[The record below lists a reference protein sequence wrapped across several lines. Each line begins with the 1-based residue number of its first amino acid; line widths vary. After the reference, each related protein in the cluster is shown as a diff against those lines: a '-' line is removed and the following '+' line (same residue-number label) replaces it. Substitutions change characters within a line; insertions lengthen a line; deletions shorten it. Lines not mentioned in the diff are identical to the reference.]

1 MCMRWWPWQRRT
13 QQAGE
18 PAPSLWGWVGGKR
31 VLRESRY
38 VLPSDAAE
46 EERLNLQHF
55 FYKLAQGGNTRVP
68 LRAPRQILDV
78 ACGTGIWPREMAQE
92 YPQTEVWGFD
102 IHPEQ
107 LKEAERRFKAT
118 GQYPPNFHYGEA
130 NALDRFPFEDERFDL
145 THARLM
151 STWLPAAQYPQVVA
165 EMLRVTRPGGFIEL
179 VDFEVPST
187 ASAATTALMQAAVG
201 LLKARGLHNG
211 GGPFLA
217 TYLREAGVAR
227 VQERRVVAGVGQ
239 HRVREQ
245 RLMVADL
252 LAALHNMA
260 PILVKTGMLNES
272 MCSQLLQQAEVELP
286 RVGMTYPIVS
296 AYGIRPLIPVV

>member
-1 MCMRWWPWQRRT
+1 MRLWPWQRRT
-13 QQAGE
+13 QQAGVS
-18 PAPSLWGWVGGKR
+18 APSLWGWIGGKR
-31 VLRESRY
+31 VLRESQY

-92 YPQTEVWGFD
+92 YPQAEVWGID
-102 IHPEQ
+102 INMEP
-107 LKEAERRFKAT
+107 LKEAQRRLT
-118 GQYPPNFHYGEA
+118 RSGQYPRNFTFQEA
-130 NALDRFPFEDERFDL
+130 NAFDRFPFEEGRFDF

-151 STWLPAAQYPQVVA
+151 STWLPSAQYPHVIA
-165 EMLRVTRPGGFIEL
+165 EMVRVTRPGGFLEL

-187 ASAATTALMQAAVG
+187 PSTAATALMQAAVG

-211 GGPFLA
+211 AGPFLGS
-217 TYLREAGVAR
+217 YLRQAGVIR
-227 VQERRVVAGVGQ
+227 VQERRVVAGVGR
-239 HRVREQ
+239 HAPREQ

-252 LAALHNMA
+252 LSALQNMG
-260 PILVKTGMLNES
+260 PILVKTGMLTEAQ
-272 MCSQLLQQAEVELP
+272 CSQLLLHAEQELP
-286 RVGMTYPIVS
+286 RVGMIYPIVA
-296 AYGIRPLIPVV
+296 AYGIRPHQEPG